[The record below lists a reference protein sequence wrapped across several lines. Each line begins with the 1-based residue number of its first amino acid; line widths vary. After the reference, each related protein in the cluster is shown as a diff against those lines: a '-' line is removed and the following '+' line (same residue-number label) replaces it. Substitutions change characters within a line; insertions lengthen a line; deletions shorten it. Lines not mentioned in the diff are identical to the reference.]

1 MQIKDPVFII
11 GCPRSGTTLLSTI
24 LGSSP
29 ELWASYRESHYLW
42 EKFLPDPRDWI
53 FSMYMGEDDFK
64 EEDKKYLD
72 NQYHKFTFNNKLSAD
87 LIRYVFL
94 NNSFKAQLKP
104 LHELFSELIVKPI
117 KSLLVNEYRILD
129 KTPPNT
135 YRVSY
140 LAKAYPDAKF
150 IYIVREGKTNI
161 SSLIEG
167 WRSEKRFNFSFRK
180 FWDYNKRLKIKG
192 YNGKVWKFTNP
203 PGWEE
208 YLDKSLEEVCAF
220 QWLSAH
226 KYTQESLSKIDPKR
240 WTQIRYEDLT
250 SNPEKH
256 IRELCMFIDIPFEGE
271 IKKQAE
277 DLPVVST
284 NTKPNPDKWKKN
296 AELLARIEPMIQA
309 MQEKLGYEPSRQ
321 AIKI

>member
-1 MQIKDPVFII
+1 
-11 GCPRSGTTLLSTI
+11 
-24 LGSSP
+24 
-29 ELWASYRESHYLW
+29 
-42 EKFLPDPRDWI
+42 
-53 FSMYMGEDDFK
+53 
-64 EEDKKYLD
+64 
-72 NQYHKFTFNNKLSAD
+72 
-87 LIRYVFL
+87 
-94 NNSFKAQLKP
+94 
-104 LHELFSELIVKPI
+104 VKPI
-117 KSLLVNEYRILD
+117 KSLFINEYRILD

-140 LAKAYPDAKF
+140 LAEAYPDAKF

-167 WRSEKRFNFSFRK
+167 WRSEKRFNFSFRN
-180 FWDYNKRLKIKG
+180 FWDYNKRLNIKG
-192 YNGKVWKFTNP
+192 YKGKVWKFTNP

-226 KYTQESLSKIDPKR
+226 KYTQESLSKIDSNR
-240 WTQIRYEDLT
+240 WTQIRYEDLIA
-250 SNPEKH
+250 SPEKY

-296 AELLARIEPMIQA
+296 AELLARIEPMIHT
-309 MQEKLGYEPSRQ
+309 MQEKLGYETNKQ
-321 AIKI
+321 VAA